1 MNVDFEIGTLRTD
14 DDWAALAEILGGPY
28 FRVVQSIIRHLKA
41 ITTSSYL
48 IESRYIDRDY
58 SSDYRSFYAQTFKTY
73 DRHCRRIHFFG
84 EDVSSFAGNPTWSER
99 VKALQGTSNKSYRG
113 FVVVRPLPGAPIGR
127 TVLLAQGPTSSG
139 LDSVVTCRALVRAN
153 LLGAELDVTG
163 ASFMQQDSR
172 VGACAQVA
180 IWAGARHMH
189 ERHGYNWLSVAD
201 ITKLASPNTPEESV
215 SLPAGSDFLTSER
228 MIRAINEMGFQPLC
242 LEKPNIGSAILPYV
256 ESGVPVILGLEHGAG
271 LGHAVTVVGRV
282 FAASKKPTNNAIDY
296 VPAFIVHDD
305 QAGPYMLAPMNSTAA
320 KSAGFDKTQLITIR
334 GNAVDVDTHGVF
346 AVVLM
351 PIRAFSTAKEAERTA
366 IGRINA
372 VIKDITKIRTGL
384 ARQHVPTN
392 ERLLD
397 ELIDAHKKDKIVLRT
412 YLSST
417 AGYRRHIAL
426 GTACDELKDVLLR
439 LHLPHF
445 TWVTEISTIDS
456 YNHTSPGMR
465 RMYGHSILD
474 ATSTGKDTAGLL
486 MLHVPGLVFTF
497 DVNAGPGQ
505 QQEFGVAIE
514 NDRLYEC
521 REKRFDH

>member
-1 MNVDFEIGTLRTD
+1 
-14 DDWAALAEILGGPY
+14 
-28 FRVVQSIIRHLKA
+28 
-41 ITTSSYL
+41 
-48 IESRYIDRDY
+48 
-58 SSDYRSFYAQTFKTY
+58 
-73 DRHCRRIHFFG
+73 
-84 EDVSSFAGNPTWSER
+84 
-99 VKALQGTSNKSYRG
+99 
-113 FVVVRPLPGAPIGR
+113 
-127 TVLLAQGPTSSG
+127 
-139 LDSVVTCRALVRAN
+139 
-153 LLGAELDVTG
+153 
-163 ASFMQQDSR
+163 
-172 VGACAQVA
+172 
-180 IWAGARHMH
+180 MH